1 MLSKPDSNIYKGQ
14 LDNRYLIIKE
24 IDFGLTSKVY
34 KVLDEQTLEIKI
46 AKIYENNSID
56 AFKKEK
62 KIFKMLQALDLS
74 SNIKYY
80 LAGIGELIYDDTKE
94 KKMFSILEYGNNGNL
109 FDALNKTKNGFSEDV
124 CQFILSLIL
133 NDIDALHKNGI
144 CHRDIKPENM
154 VFVGDNYDLKLID
167 FGVACKFLNKNNQK
181 KKLQRYVGSSYYCSP
196 EILEGKSYDGDK
208 ADIFSI
214 GALLFVLMT
223 KNFAFDEAII
233 DNNSFIIKKILYKI
247 IQTKQYDKYWELL
260 ERYFNIKNLSPNF
273 KNLFLKMVAYNPEER
288 PTIEEIRNDKFMSDI
303 TNASEEKL
311 SFLRKKMINE
321 IQC

>member
-24 IDFGLTSKVY
+24 IDFGMTSKVY
-34 KVLDEQTLEIKI
+34 KVLDEHTLEIKI
-46 AKIYENNSID
+46 AKIYENNSVD

-80 LAGIGELIYDDTKE
+80 SAGIGELKYDDTKE

-109 FDALNKTKNGFSEDV
+109 FDALIKTKNGFSEDV

-133 NDIDALHKNGI
+133 NDIEALHKNGI

-167 FGVACKFLNKNNQK
+167 FGVACKFVNKNNQK

>member
-24 IDFGLTSKVY
+24 IDFGMTSKVY
-34 KVLDEQTLEIKI
+34 KVLDEHTLEIKI

-109 FDALNKTKNGFSEDV
+109 FDALIKTKNGFSEDV

-133 NDIDALHKNGI
+133 NDIEALHKNGI

-167 FGVACKFLNKNNQK
+167 FGVACKFVNKYNKK

-303 TNASEEKL
+303 TNASEDKL

>member
-24 IDFGLTSKVY
+24 IDFGMTSKVY

-46 AKIYENNSID
+46 AKIYENNSVD
-56 AFKKEK
+56 SFKKEK

-80 LAGIGELIYDDTKE
+80 SAGIGELTYDNTKE

-109 FDALNKTKNGFSEDV
+109 FDALIKTKNGFSEDV

-167 FGVACKFLNKNNQK
+167 FGVACKFRNKYNQK

-233 DNNSFIIKKILYKI
+233 DNNSFLIKKILYKI

>member
-1 MLSKPDSNIYKGQ
+1 
-14 LDNRYLIIKE
+14 
-24 IDFGLTSKVY
+24 
-34 KVLDEQTLEIKI
+34 
-46 AKIYENNSID
+46 
-56 AFKKEK
+56 
-62 KIFKMLQALDLS
+62 
-74 SNIKYY
+74 
-80 LAGIGELIYDDTKE
+80 
-94 KKMFSILEYGNNGNL
+94 
-109 FDALNKTKNGFSEDV
+109 
-124 CQFILSLIL
+124 
-133 NDIDALHKNGI
+133 
-144 CHRDIKPENM
+144 
-154 VFVGDNYDLKLID
+154 
-167 FGVACKFLNKNNQK
+167 
-181 KKLQRYVGSSYYCSP
+181 LQRYVGSSYYCSP

-247 IQTKQYDKYWELL
+247 IQTKQYYKYWELL
-260 ERYFNIKNLSPNF
+260 ERYFNIKDLSPNF

-303 TNASEEKL
+303 INASEEKL